1 MPRIRPHILNA
12 RNRMVP
18 RTIATDISNSL
29 DIGDWW
35 LLYMLGRNLDPII
48 YRDVLIELVKDIDIK
63 KKTARR

>member
-12 RNRMVP
+12 RNRMVS
-18 RTIATDISNSL
+18 RTVATDISNSL

-48 YRDVLIELVKDIDIK
+48 YRDVLKELVKDIDIK
-63 KKTARR
+63 KKTSRR